1 MSKTLQRVSS
11 GAKSLPPQKHLHTA
25 PYTALH
31 IRISRATSSTTH
43 ICRATDPSAMQ
54 EVLMGGAVLA
64 TAGWSI
70 LSGTK
75 TEDPCP
81 CPQCAG
87 AGGIK
92 CFACEGSG
100 KMMGVSTDEVL
111 ASTNNNSSRGGR
123 NKRECRACTG
133 AGMLFCKTCNGTGYK
148 TQL

>member
-1 MSKTLQRVSS
+1 MNETLRPVSS
-11 GAKSLPPQKHLHTA
+11 GAKSLPPQKHLHVA
-25 PYTALH
+25 PHTALH
-31 IRISRATSSTTH
+31 IRISRTTKSTTH
-43 ICRATDPSAMQ
+43 MCRATDPGAMQ

-75 TEDPCP
+75 TEDPCA

-87 AGGIK
+87 TGGVK

-111 ASTNNNSSRGGR
+111 ASTNSSRGGGR
-123 NKRECRACTG
+123 NKRECRACIGT
-133 AGMLFCKTCNGTGYK
+133 GMLFCKTCNGTGYK